1 MAKEQDWSGVEIR
14 PNLWS
19 AMEFVSVVAL
29 VLVPFFG
36 GIFVGYGLR
45 SLVSSQKRGAS
56 IRNSLQLAEARLL
69 LGELMVF
76 SSFWI
81 ERIRRMFSRR
91 NQCR

>member
-1 MAKEQDWSGVEIR
+1 MRSS
-14 PNLWS
+14 LWS

-45 SLVSSQKRGAS
+45 SLVSNQKRGGS
-56 IRNSLQLAEARLL
+56 IGNSLQLAEARLL
-69 LGELMVF
+69 LAEFMLA

-81 ERIRRMFSRR
+81 ERIRQMVLRR
-91 NQCR
+91 N

>member
-1 MAKEQDWSGVEIR
+1 VEIR
-14 PNLWS
+14 SNLWS

-45 SLVSSQKRGAS
+45 SLVSSQKRGGT
-56 IRNSLQLAEARLL
+56 IGNSLQLAEARLL
-69 LGELMVF
+69 LGELMLA
-76 SSFWI
+76 SRFWI
-81 ERIRRMFSRR
+81 ERIRQMFLRR